1 MKLHV
6 GCGSVAI
13 PGYINIDIRYLP
25 NVDVVDN
32 AEFLRKFEGKEI
44 EEIYSCHIFEHV
56 NRWRASS
63 VLKRWYDLLQ
73 PGGMLY
79 LSTPDFESIVNHY
92 NQFGNISSLIGL
104 LYGGQDYAEN
114 FHHTCWDF
122 TSLKTELEIAGFYQ
136 IERYDW
142 RTHSACNIDDYSKSY
157 LPHMDKENG
166 RLMSLNIMAKK
177 YERVGN

>member
-6 GCGSVAI
+6 GCGSVSI
-13 PGYINIDIRYLP
+13 PGYVNIDVRYLP

-44 EEIYSCHIFEHV
+44 EEIYCCHVFEHI
-56 NRWRASS
+56 NRWRIGA
-63 VLKRWYDLLQ
+63 VLKRWYDLLR
-73 PGGMLY
+73 PGGVLY
-79 LSTPDFESIVNHY
+79 LSTPDFEAVVNHY
-92 NQFGNISSLIGL
+92 NQCHRMSSLIGL
-104 LYGGQDYAEN
+104 LYGGQDYPEN

-122 TSLKTELEIAGFYQ
+122 ISLKTELEIAGFDH

-142 RTHSACNIDDYSKSY
+142 RTHSAYAVDDYSKSY

-166 RLMSLNIMAKK
+166 MLMSLNVRAMK
-177 YERVGN
+177 